1 MIVLIASKLISRDC
15 GRSCLENVE
24 SHSMFMLDCP
34 IRQTDRQNRLFD
46 QKEIYKLHTI
56 IIQIDD
62 QENATKTK
70 FVAIVTA
77 TF

>member
-1 MIVLIASKLISRDC
+1 MYVCQCVFI
-15 GRSCLENVE
+15 
-24 SHSMFMLDCP
+24 H
-34 IRQTDRQNRLFD
+34 RQTDRQNRLFD

-62 QENATKTK
+62 QETATKTK

>member
-1 MIVLIASKLISRDC
+1 MADRQTD
-15 GRSCLENVE
+15 
-24 SHSMFMLDCP
+24 
-34 IRQTDRQNRLFD
+34 RQTDRQNRLFD

-56 IIQIDD
+56 IIHIDD
-62 QENATKTK
+62 QGTATKTK